1 MLRVSTPLSAADEQ
15 IVSETISC
23 GIAVHRGL
31 GPGFRERIYQVALC
45 LELESRG
52 LSFEC
57 EKPIEVKY
65 KHWKIPG
72 QRIDLIVANVV
83 IVEIKTVP
91 RVKPLHQRQLISYL
105 RSTELRVG
113 LLMNFNVSILKN
125 GLKRVV
131 I

>member
-15 IVSETISC
+15 IVSETINC

-31 GPGFRERIYQVALC
+31 GPGFRERIYEVAFC

-52 LSFEC
+52 LRFEC

-65 KHWKIPG
+65 KDWRIPG
-72 QRIDLIVANVV
+72 QRIDLIVGGAV
-83 IVEIKTVP
+83 IVEIKSVP
-91 RVKPLHQRQLISYL
+91 RLKPLHQRQLISYL
-105 RSTELRVG
+105 RSTDLRVG
-113 LLMNFNVSILKN
+113 LLMNFNVTVLKN

-131 I
+131 V